1 MAAGRLRI
9 AGYASVFAVPD
20 KGGDVVMPGAFA
32 EATAPIPLLWQH
44 KPHEPIG
51 FVDRLGEDARG
62 LRISARILPQERGA
76 EAAALVQ
83 AGALS

>member
-44 KPHEPIG
+44 KPYEPIG
-51 FVDRLGEDARG
+51 FVDSLGEDARG
-62 LRISARILPQERGA
+62 LRISARIVSQGRGA

>member
-44 KPHEPIG
+44 KLHEPIG
-51 FVDRLGEDARG
+51 FVDSLGEDARG
-62 LRISARILPQERGA
+62 LRISARILPQGRGA